1 MSGHEMIAEAP
12 ARSRG
17 EVRDSLAAV
26 LSADGTPWAWQG
38 DTGAPGRW
46 VDDTGPADL
55 DVWCAAGPEDSGVVS
70 GLAGRHPCVVIA
82 ETTDPGRLRHT
93 VIAVLTRGSP
103 GIVDVTHSDL
113 RVGPVLMVPV
123 AEVTVDPARHRL
135 TGAAAVADLLV
146 RPVLRGRIPVAGRI
160 AEARTA
166 WVAAVPEHRRAL
178 AGRLTRQLGAAVTAD
193 LIGILEGAV
202 PDPGLPRRARVRLA
216 ACSLVPGAVIG
227 TWAQRRHIRPARR
240 ERRPFGPLSR
250 GVVVALVGTD
260 GSGKSTVAAELDER
274 LRHCGLTTATAY
286 FGMARG
292 NLPGVALAR
301 RVLGVGG
308 TGPATG
314 PDTGRPGHLDHG
326 TLRRLAAW
334 YYAGEYG
341 WRYLRAVVPSL
352 VRGRVVIADR
362 WVYDLRDS
370 PWPGSPA
377 ARVAEWLVPA
387 PDLLVLPDAPA
398 EVIHRRKPERSES
411 EQRAQQERFHRL
423 LAEKPARCAEVVVDT
438 SGPADGQVT
447 ALVAAVIRA
456 AHTPPGRLRGPGGQG
471 SNR

>member
-1 MSGHEMIAEAP
+1 MAGTTSSLP

-17 EVRDSLAAV
+17 EVRDSLTAELTAG
-26 LSADGTPWAWQG
+26 GTPWAWQG
-38 DTGAPGRW
+38 DTGALGRW

-55 DVWCAAGPEDSGVVS
+55 DVWCAAGPEESGIVS

-82 ETTDPGRLRHT
+82 AATDPGRLRHT
-93 VIAVLTRGSP
+93 VIAVLTHGSP
-103 GIVDVTHSDL
+103 GIVDVTHGDL
-113 RVGPVLMVPV
+113 RVGPILMVPA
-123 AEVTVDPARHRL
+123 AEVTVDTARHRL
-135 TGAAAVADLLV
+135 TGTAAVADLLV
-146 RPVLRGRIPVAGRI
+146 RPVLRGRIPAAPRI
-160 AEARTA
+160 AEARAA
-166 WVAAVPEHRRAL
+166 WAGAVPGHRRAL
-178 AGRLTRQLGAAVTAD
+178 AGRLTRQLGAPVAAG
-193 LIGILEGAV
+193 LIGILEGAP

-216 ACSLVPGAVIG
+216 AVSLAPASISG

-240 ERRPFGPLSR
+240 ERRPLGPLSR

-260 GSGKSTVAAELDER
+260 GSGKSTLAADLGER
-274 LRHCGLTTATAY
+274 LRRSGLTTATAY

-301 RVLGVGG
+301 RILGVGG
-308 TGPATG
+308 TGPATDRTADQG
-314 PDTGRPGHLDHG
+314 VRRPGPLDHG

-341 WRYLRAVVPSL
+341 WRYLRTVVPSL

-377 ARVAEWLVPA
+377 ARLAEWLVPA

-423 LAEKPARCAEVVVDT
+423 LAERPARCAEVVVDT
-438 SGPADGQVT
+438 SGPADEQVT

-456 AHTPPGRLRGPGGQG
+456 AHTRPGRL
-471 SNR
+471 